1 LIAAQTRGFTED
13 PVLLLRRV
21 VLVGNGSES
30 ESDGVRE

>member
-21 VLVGNGSES
+21 VLVEN